1 MGARQKLNSAHF
13 NGAVVLGLLGGAAS
27 GSPAV
32 GILVFA
38 ALLLSAFAGGD
49 IRPDRRKGP

>member
-13 NGAVVLGLLGGAAS
+13 NGAVMLGLIGGAAS

-38 ALLLSAFAGGD
+38 ALLLSAYAGGG
-49 IRPDRRKGP
+49 IRPDRRGQP